1 MDTQLFCMQPPKKA
15 MLCETKII
23 SGIVA
28 ACIGAR
34 HVLHIPTKFQ
44 HVLLPSPTTPN
55 GLLLALIRA
64 ADPAYKPEV

>member
-23 SGIVA
+23 SGIIA

-34 HVLHIPTKFQ
+34 HVLHIPTKLQ
-44 HVLLPSPTTPN
+44 HVLLPSPTTPIWS
-55 GLLLALIRA
+55 ALGTYPSGR
-64 ADPAYKPEV
+64 PRL